1 MAKRGSTR
9 DKIIEAASKVF
20 YENGFEATSV
30 KMITQE
36 ADIVTGSFY
45 HFFPSKEVL
54 FETVIEEFLA
64 DYRDRVVSILE
75 DEELDVS
82 SIIEK
87 FFYELKRGLTLFY
100 ESYETNKLH
109 WTIQYS
115 LHEKTMETMILPL
128 TNLLNRLQK
137 QGDISL
143 LINLDEKRIAKL
155 LISGSSIIV
164 DSDNVINFEEIQ
176 ELLLDYWTRFVKFD
190 VNMK

>member
-9 DKIIEAASKVF
+9 DKIIEAAAKVF

-128 TNLLNRLQK
+128 KNLLNRLQK

-164 DSDNVINFEEIQ
+164 DSDNVIYFEEIQ